1 MPPDPT
7 TAEPLDPAVLAEFR
21 RQGEAIIAQER
32 GLSTTCRI
40 KLTRLAR
47 SLGIPSD
54 QIDTAIRALHD
65 SEPEGPPNPEA
76 EKFRKRLRKDL
87 AGKTRAIIGPTIEAE
102 IIAAAARKYSLDEST
117 SRKVLDEVAAEIG
130 LTRITAGDA
139 IDSLAAQ
146 IEQTVGEATWLARE
160 AWDRLRTAGAKWGIE
175 LEVVDELIDQKLAA
189 NKEEVYRR
197 RFWTR
202 MTLGASGGGAALVA
216 VIIVILAFVRAHQN
230 VETPPLLPDGGVPT
244 NVTPVAPAIVAAPA
258 WWDVDLS
265 VEMAAGE
272 SRLGGLAGSSKLMKS
287 ASADQRA
294 QGYEA
299 LVEAVKAG
307 ADNAEL
313 LQTARGI
320 VSGCLAL
327 EPDEAAAAR
336 LRAAVISLLPATDA
350 PLPTKAAQYDL
361 GYWAAETAVEAMR
374 RAGASEDRRRGIAD
388 ALSAALSAPFDPA
401 AELPE
406 LRRTARVRTSL
417 AAYQQL
423 AAYAPKQPAAVAM
436 LQQELATRSAPILSD
451 EDLTKAETNLL
462 AAALPA
468 AGKEWHAYEEA
479 IARAASSPD
488 PLNILRLTD
497 TLSRCTDEELVTALS
512 RLLSLRAGV
521 SPLPPTKA
529 EVVKAVRKA
538 LGATSPSATSTA
550 ADRWQAL
557 RERAEAALA
566 APAPA
571 AGDQSEML
579 RQTVEL
585 AHLTTMAMALAQGEA
600 GFASFDAGML
610 EPPELTRSGD
620 RTGDDDPEPPGS
632 ASTASRST
640 RPPGA
645 SDRRDL
651 ERFSGM
657 LGGYARQQPAQRVTA
672 LRGLAGV
679 AEAVQDILPAQ
690 GENIAKYLLIDK
702 ADAEHAEVVN
712 IVPAIRH
719 WKHLRLA
726 VADLAPHSRLT
737 ADQQQQLAT
746 ALVGRAISSDEANGE
761 NLRRQLL
768 ESVLIDLST
777 SGSRG
782 GAGPEGANEVFD
794 AAADLLA
801 ETYRQRARN
810 YSVSGPEFQAANS
823 PALALELSLRPL
835 AESLR
840 GSAEDA
846 PYLANLGHVHKA
858 AVFLAGDDL
867 RRTIA
872 GQRLLIEL
880 SLRRVV
886 RHRPQQAGA
895 ARQIESESLAAI
907 NKADNALAQLR
918 DQETALLKL
927 WMLYAPEI

>member
-1 MPPDPT
+1 
-7 TAEPLDPAVLAEFR
+7 VLAEFR
-21 RQGEAIIAQER
+21 RQGGAIIAQER

-40 KLTRLAR
+40 KLTRLAK
-47 SLGIPSD
+47 SLGIPRE
-54 QIDTAIRALHD
+54 QIDAAIRALHE
-65 SEPEGPPNPEA
+65 SEPEAPPNPEA

-102 IIAAAARKYSLDEST
+102 IIAAAARKYSLDETT

-130 LTRITAGDA
+130 LTRITSGDA
-139 IDSLAAQ
+139 VDSLAAQ

-202 MTLGASGGGAALVA
+202 MTLGAAGGGAALVA
-216 VIIVILAFVRAHQN
+216 AIIVVLAFVRAHQN
-230 VETPPLLPDGGVPT
+230 AETPTEAPGAGSLV
-244 NVTPVAPAIVAAPA
+244 NATPVAPAVATAPD

-272 SRLGGLAGSSKLMKS
+272 SRLSGLSGASKLMKS
-287 ASADQRA
+287 ASADERA
-294 QGYEA
+294 KGYET
-299 LVEAVKAG
+299 LIEAVKSG
-307 ADNAEL
+307 ADNPEL
-313 LQTARGI
+313 LQTAREI
-320 VSGCLAL
+320 ASGCLAL
-327 EPDEAAAAR
+327 EPDDAAAER
-336 LRAAVISLLPATDA
+336 LRTALLSLLPASDA
-350 PLPTKAAQYDL
+350 PLPAQAAQYDL
-361 GYWAAETAVEAMR
+361 SYWAAETAVEAMR
-374 RAGASEDRRRGIAD
+374 RAGASEARRRALGD

-401 AELPE
+401 GELTD
-406 LRRTARVRTSL
+406 LRRTARVRTTL

-423 AAYAPKQPAAVAM
+423 AAYAPKQPAAVAA
-436 LQQELATRSAPILSD
+436 LHEELANRSAPILSD
-451 EDLTKAETNLL
+451 EELTKAETNLL

-468 AGKEWHAYEEA
+468 AGKDWHAYEEA
-479 IARAASSPD
+479 IARCASSPD

-497 TLSRCTDEELVTALS
+497 TLSRATDEELVTALS

-529 EVVKAVRKA
+529 EVVKAIRKA
-538 LGATSPSATSTA
+538 LGATNPSAASTA

-557 RERAEAALA
+557 RERAAAALA

-571 AGDQSEML
+571 AGDQYEQL

-610 EPPELTRSGD
+610 EPPELQRSGA
-620 RTGDDDPEPPGS
+620 S
-632 ASTASRST
+632 AESGEERPASAA
-640 RPPGA
+640 RPLGV

-651 ERFSGM
+651 DRFSSM
-657 LGGYARQQPAQRVTA
+657 LGGFARQQPPQRVTA

-679 AEAVQDILPAQ
+679 GDAAPDISQDQAENV
-690 GENIAKYLLIDK
+690 AKYLLIDK
-702 ADAEHAEVVN
+702 VDAEHAEVVN

-719 WKHLRLA
+719 WKRLRLA

-737 ADQQQQLAT
+737 ADQQQQLAS
-746 ALVGRAISSDEANGE
+746 ALLGRTISSDAASGE
-761 NLRRQLL
+761 SLRRQLL
-768 ESVLIDLST
+768 ESVLYDLGT
-777 SGSRG
+777 SAASD
-782 GAGPEGANEVFD
+782 GAGPNDGSHVLD
-794 AAADLLA
+794 TAADLLA

-810 YSVSGPEFQAANS
+810 YGVSGPEFQAATS

-840 GSAEDA
+840 GSTEDA
-846 PYLANLGHVHKA
+846 AYLASLGHVHKA

-867 RRTIA
+867 RRTVA
-872 GQRLLIEL
+872 GQRILVEL
-880 SLRRVV
+880 SARRAV
-886 RHRPQQAGA
+886 RHRPQEAAA
-895 ARQIESESLAAI
+895 ARQIEAESLAAI
-907 NKADNALAQLR
+907 SKTDNVLAQLR
-918 DQETALLKL
+918 NQEAALLKL
-927 WMLYAPEI
+927 WMLYAPEV

>member
-1 MPPDPT
+1 MPPDPS

-21 RQGEAIIAQER
+21 RQGEAIVAQER

-40 KLTRLAR
+40 KLRRLAK
-47 SLGIPSD
+47 SLAIPDD
-54 QIDTAIRALHD
+54 QIDAAIRSLHD
-65 SEPEGPPNPEA
+65 SEPEAPPNPEA
-76 EKFRKRLRKDL
+76 EKFRRRLRKDL

-102 IIAAAARKYSLDEST
+102 IIAAAARKYSLDETT

-130 LTRITAGDA
+130 LTRITSGDA
-139 IDSLAAQ
+139 VDTLAAQ
-146 IEQTVGEATWLARE
+146 IEQTVGDATWLARE

-189 NKEEVYRR
+189 NKEEVYRS

-202 MTLGASGGGAALVA
+202 VTIGTAGGGAALVA
-216 VIIVILAFVRAHQN
+216 AIIVVLAFVRAHQA
-230 VETPPLLPDGGVPT
+230 VETPTEAPAAGLTT
-244 NVTPVAPAIVAAPA
+244 NAAPVAPAVATAPA

-272 SRLGGLAGSSKLMKS
+272 SRLGGLGGASKLMKS
-287 ASADQRA
+287 ASADERA
-294 QGYEA
+294 KGYEA
-299 LVEAVKAG
+299 LIEAVKSSG
-307 ADNAEL
+307 SKAEL
-313 LQTARGI
+313 LQSARGI
-320 VSGCLAL
+320 ASGCHAL
-327 EPDEAAAAR
+327 EPDDAAAAR
-336 LRAAVISLLPATDA
+336 LRTALLSLLPATDA
-350 PLPTKAAQYDL
+350 PLPTQAEQYDL
-361 GYWAAETAVEAMR
+361 SYFAAETAVEAMR
-374 RAGASEDRRRGIAD
+374 RAGAAGDRRRALAD

-401 AELPE
+401 GELPE
-406 LRRTARVRTSL
+406 LRRTARVRTTL

-423 AAYAPKQPAAVAM
+423 AAYAPKQPSAVAM
-436 LQQELATRSAPILSD
+436 LQQDLANRAAPVLSD
-451 EDLTKAETNLL
+451 EELTKAETNLL

-468 AGKEWHAYEEA
+468 AGKDWHAYEEA
-479 IARAASSPD
+479 IARCATSPD

-497 TLSRCTDEELVTALS
+497 TLARCTDEELVTGLS

-529 EVVKAVRKA
+529 EVVKAIRKA
-538 LGATSPSATSTA
+538 LGATSPAAASTA
-550 ADRWQAL
+550 TDRWQAL

-571 AGDQSEML
+571 AGDQYELL

-600 GFASFDAGML
+600 GFAAFDAGMV
-610 EPPELTRSGD
+610 EPPELTKPGAAD
-620 RTGDDDPEPPGS
+620 EAPDPPGS
-632 ASTASRST
+632 ASAASRAA
-640 RPPGA
+640 RPLGV

-651 ERFSGM
+651 DRYSGM
-657 LGGYARQQPAQRVTA
+657 LGGYSRQQPAQRVTA

-679 AEAVQDILPAQ
+679 ADAAPDISPAQ
-690 GENIAKYLLIDK
+690 AENIAKYLLIDK

-737 ADQQQQLAT
+737 ADQQQQLAVALLDRTT
-746 ALVGRAISSDEANGE
+746 ATGAASGE
-761 NLRRQLL
+761 DLRRQLL
-768 ESVLIDLST
+768 ESVLFDLGT
-777 SGSRG
+777 SASRSS
-782 GAGPEGANEVFD
+782 GPADASQIFD
-794 AAADLLA
+794 AAAELLT

-810 YSVSGPEFQAANS
+810 FSVSGPEFQAASS

-846 PYLANLGHVHKA
+846 TWLASLEHVHKA
-858 AVFLAGDDL
+858 AVYLAGDDL

-872 GQRLLIEL
+872 AQRLLVEL
-880 SLRRVV
+880 SARRAL
-886 RHRPQQAGA
+886 RHRPQEAAA
-895 ARQIESESLAAI
+895 ARQVETESLAAI
-907 NKADNALAQLR
+907 SKADNCLAQLR
-918 DQETALLKL
+918 AQEATLLKL

>member
-21 RQGEAIIAQER
+21 QQGSAIIAQER

-40 KLTRLAR
+40 KLRRLAK
-47 SLGIPSD
+47 SLAIPND
-54 QIDTAIRALHD
+54 QIDAAIRALHD
-65 SEPEGPPNPEA
+65 SEPEAPPNPEA

-87 AGKTRAIIGPTIEAE
+87 AGKTRAIIGPTIEAQ
-102 IIAAAARKYSLDEST
+102 IIAAAARKYSLDETT
-117 SRKVLDEVAAEIG
+117 SRRVLNEVAAEIG

-139 IDSLAAQ
+139 LDSLAVQ
-146 IEQTVGEATWLARE
+146 IEQTVGDATWLSRE
-160 AWDRLRTAGAKWGIE
+160 GWDRLRTAGAKWGIE

-202 MTLGASGGGAALVA
+202 MTLGAAGGGAALVA
-216 VIIVILAFVRAHQN
+216 VIIVVLVFVRAHQN
-230 VETPPLLPDGGVPT
+230 EELPTEAPGAGPLA
-244 NVTPVAPAIVAAPA
+244 NVTPVAPAVATAPA

-272 SRLGGLAGSSKLMKS
+272 SRLGGLSGASKLMKS
-287 ASADQRA
+287 ASADERA
-294 QGYEA
+294 KGYEK
-299 LVEAVKAG
+299 LVEAVKSD
-307 ADNAEL
+307 ADKPEL
-313 LQTARGI
+313 LQSASGI
-320 VSGCLAL
+320 ASGCLAL

-336 LRAAVISLLPATDA
+336 LRTALFSLLPASDA
-350 PLPTKAAQYDL
+350 PLPVQAADYDL
-361 GYWAAETAVEAMR
+361 SHWAAETAVEAMR
-374 RAGASEDRRRGIAD
+374 RAGASEERRRALAD

-401 AELPE
+401 GELTD
-406 LRRTARVRTSL
+406 LRRTVRVRTTL

-423 AAYAPKQPAAVAM
+423 AAYAPRQPAAVAM
-436 LQQELATRSAPILSD
+436 LHQELASRAAPILSD
-451 EDLTKAETNLL
+451 EELTKAETNLL
-462 AAALPA
+462 AAALPS
-468 AGKEWHAYEEA
+468 AGKDWHAYEEA
-479 IARAASSPD
+479 IARSASSPD

-529 EVVKAVRKA
+529 EVVKAIRKA
-538 LGATSPSATSTA
+538 LGATSHSAASTA

-557 RERAEAALA
+557 RERADTALA

-571 AGDQSEML
+571 AGDQYELL

-610 EPPELTRSGD
+610 EPPALQRIGA
-620 RTGDDDPEPPGS
+620 GDPERPATVSG
-632 ASTASRST
+632 AT
-640 RPPGA
+640 RPLGA

-651 ERFSGM
+651 ERYSSM

-679 AEAVQDILPAQ
+679 GDAAPDISQDQAENV
-690 GENIAKYLLIDK
+690 AKYLLIDK
-702 ADAEHAEVVN
+702 VDAEHAEVVN

-719 WKHLRLA
+719 WKRLRLA

-737 ADQQQQLAT
+737 ADQQQQLAA
-746 ALVGRAISSDEANGE
+746 ALLARTISTDAASGE
-761 NLRRQLL
+761 SLRRQLL
-768 ESVLIDLST
+768 ESVLDDLGASAA
-777 SGSRG
+777 RG
-782 GAGPEGANEVFD
+782 AEPGEASQVFD
-794 AAADLLA
+794 SAAELLA

-810 YSVSGPEFQAANS
+810 YGVSGPEFQVANS
-823 PALALELSLRPL
+823 PAQALELSLRPL

-846 PYLANLGHVHKA
+846 AYLANLGHVHKA

-867 RRTIA
+867 RRTVA
-872 GQRLLIEL
+872 GQRILVEI
-880 SLRRVV
+880 SARRAV
-886 RHRPQQAGA
+886 RHRPQEAAA
-895 ARQIESESLAAI
+895 ARQIETESLAAI
-907 NKADNALAQLR
+907 SKTDNVLAQLR
-918 DQETALLKL
+918 DQEATLLKL
-927 WMLYAPEI
+927 WMLYAPEV